1 MTVVLAGVLLAAID
15 ATIVVLALP
24 EIQHDLGMSL
34 GSVIWVSVGYLLV
47 VTVLTT
53 QVGRLG
59 DLFGRVRMYE
69 IGFAVFTLASVLC
82 ALSWNA
88 GSVIGLR
95 LVQGVGAALVAANS
109 GAIIA
114 ELYPPAERGRAYGLN
129 AFAFSAG
136 SVLGVLLG
144 GIIVTSFSWRWIFW
158 INLPVGVA
166 ALLLAVRVLHD
177 RGPRVRRRL
186 DPWGMVT
193 LGAGLFGV
201 AWPMSELATGPLTP
215 VRTGV
220 LVAGVALLVA
230 FAVIER
236 RHPEPTLDL
245 SLFRLPRMSP
255 SFLAAFLQSLGSF
268 AVLFLLVM
276 YLQGVR
282 GLSPVDTSMLM
293 VPGYAVGAVAGLY
306 AGRLV
311 DRWGST
317 VPATTGL
324 GISVVALLLLA
335 QMTVTSPLWLPL
347 VGNAVIMVGGGF
359 FYSANSTAVM
369 TAAPPDRLGTA
380 SGVLRTV
387 SSIGMVFSFTTA
399 VLVAAATVPRDV
411 AFAVFVGTAGLHAD
425 VAPAFVSGLSTAF
438 AAMTLVMLAAA
449 GLSALRGGRRWAPS

>member
-1 MTVVLAGVLLAAID
+1 
-15 ATIVVLALP
+15 
-24 EIQHDLGMSL
+24 
-34 GSVIWVSVGYLLV
+34 VIWVPVGYLLV
-47 VTVLTT
+47 ATVLTA

-69 IGFAVFTLASVLC
+69 IGFAIFTLASVLC
-82 ALSWNA
+82 ALSWDA
-88 GSVIGLR
+88 GSIIGFR

-114 ELYPPAERGRAYGLN
+114 ELYPPAERGRAYGFN

-136 SVLGVLLG
+136 SVVGVLLG

-193 LGAGLFGV
+193 LGAGLFGI
-201 AWPMSELATGPLTP
+201 AWPMSELAAGPLTA
-215 VRTGV
+215 VEIGV
-220 LVAGVALLVA
+220 LVAGVALLVVFVA
-230 FAVIER
+230 IER
-236 RHPEPTLDL
+236 RHPEPTIDL
-245 SLFRLPRMSP
+245 SLFRLPRMTP
-255 SFLAAFLQSLGSF
+255 SFLAALLQGLGSF

-276 YLQGVR
+276 YLQGPR
-282 GLSPVDTSMLM
+282 GLSPIDTSMLM
-293 VPGYAVGAVAGLY
+293 VPGYVVGAVAGLY

-311 DRWGST
+311 DRWGP
-317 VPATTGL
+317 VAPATIGL
-324 GISVVALLLLA
+324 GISVVALVLLA
-335 QMTVTSPLWLPL
+335 QMTTTSPLWLPL
-347 VGNAVIMVGGGF
+347 VGNALIMIGGGF

-369 TAAPPDRLGTA
+369 TAAPPDRLGVA

-399 VLVAAATVPRDV
+399 ILVAATTVPRDV
-411 AFAVFVGTAGLHAD
+411 AFAVFVGTGGLRPD

-438 AAMTLVMLAAA
+438 LAMTVVMVAAA
-449 GLSALRGGRRWAPS
+449 VLSAIRGGR